1 MPLIQCGDHSYA
13 PAVIICTHLYEG
25 TSHSWCPVPSCDPE
39 IDHDWLCPQCIEGF
53 PHVDVDGLVAV
64 CMHCARKLKRRSS
77 KRKH

>member
-13 PAVIICTHLYEG
+13 PAVIVCTHLYEG
-25 TSHSWCPVPSCDPE
+25 HADSWCPVPSCDPE
-39 IDHDWLCPQCIEGF
+39 VDYDWLCPICIERF
-53 PHVDVDGLVAV
+53 PHVDVDDLVAV